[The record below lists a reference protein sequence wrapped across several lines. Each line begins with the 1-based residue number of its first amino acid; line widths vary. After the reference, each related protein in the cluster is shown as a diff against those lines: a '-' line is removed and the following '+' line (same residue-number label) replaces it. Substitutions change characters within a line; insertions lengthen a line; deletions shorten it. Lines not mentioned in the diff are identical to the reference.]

1 MLICNK
7 KQLEDQGTIKYEE
20 RKKLVYKYRL
30 IFLIDLNIWK
40 IIVMKK
46 LIYIYH
52 S

>member
-7 KQLEDQGTIKYEE
+7 KELEDQGTIKCEE

-40 IIVMKK
+40 IILMKI